1 MVPVPTASSSS
12 PTLSR
17 KRLLWV
23 ACRAYYIYIYIYLEE
38 HGREVSFIYAHI
50 NISESISVRLEE
62 VTCTPPRAACVCES
76 CERARLN
83 DFSRTRCC
91 SYSETTNGIE

>member
-23 ACRAYYIYIYIYLEE
+23 ACRAYYIYIEREE

-50 NISESISVRLEE
+50 NISESISVRFEE